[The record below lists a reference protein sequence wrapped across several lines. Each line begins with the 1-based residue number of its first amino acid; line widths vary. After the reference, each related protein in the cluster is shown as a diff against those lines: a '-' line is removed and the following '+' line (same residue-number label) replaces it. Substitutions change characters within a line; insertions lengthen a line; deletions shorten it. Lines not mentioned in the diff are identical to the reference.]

1 MEMPRVIG
9 RAGIVPCMLCAE
21 PKCSGACPRGF
32 DPARQLR
39 RIWFDNEAGVAARLR
54 ATTSCADCDA
64 PCVAACPVDVEIPRV
79 FGRLKACEADF
90 PTAEPR
96 EDLLKTEICGIP
108 LENPFLLSSS
118 VVASDYDMCARAFDA
133 GWAGAAFKTVSYMEM
148 HEASPRYAAL
158 RGEGGNVVGFKNI
171 EQLSTNPLEENLA
184 IFRRLKKDYPT
195 KFLLVSIMGRTE
207 DEWRTLAERCAAAGA
222 DALELN
228 FSCPNMVEG
237 GTGCAVGQDE
247 LLIERFTRAVKDA
260 VRIPVIAK
268 LTPNVTSMIPAAE
281 AALKGGADG
290 LAAINTIKSL
300 IPNRHTTGQVA
311 VGGYS
316 GRAVK
321 PIALRF
327 IAELG
332 TDPRFRGL
340 HLSGMGGIETWRDA
354 LDFIAYGCGSVQ
366 VTTAVMAYGYRI
378 IDDLREG
385 LARFLAVEGK
395 AMKDVVGMS
404 VGTVTDIEKVERD
417 TVILPQFLR
426 DRCRS
431 CGRCH
436 ISCRDGGHQAISVG
450 KDGKPVLD
458 PKRCVGCHLCVQVCP
473 AFAIVSSGRTRCGE
487 VGCLEEA

>member
-1 MEMPRVIG
+1 M
-9 RAGIVPCMLCAE
+9 PCMLCSVG
-21 PKCSGACPRGF
+21 KCSQACVKGV
-32 DPARQLR
+32 DPARELR
-39 RIWFDNEAGVAARLR
+39 RIWFDNESGTAATMRGTDAC
-54 ATTSCADCDA
+54 ATCDA
-64 PCVAACPVDVEIPRV
+64 PCARECPAGVRVRDVLLDI
-79 FGRLKACEADF
+79 KAHADEY
-90 PTAEPR
+90 PSARP
-96 EDLLKTEICGIP
+96 DYGLLRTEICGIP
-108 LENPFLLSSS
+108 VESPFLLSSS
-118 VVASDYDMCARAFDA
+118 VVASSYEMCARAFEM

-158 RGEGGNVVGFKNI
+158 RGPSGALFGFKNI
-171 EQLSTNPLEENLA
+171 EQLSGRPLSENLDV
-184 IFRRLKKDYPT
+184 FRRLKRDYPT

-207 DEWRTLAERCAAAGA
+207 DEWRTLAEKCEAAGA

-228 FSCPNMVEG
+228 FSCPNMVEE
-237 GTGCAVGQDE
+237 GTGCVVGQDE
-247 LLIERFTRAVKDA
+247 ILIESFTRAVKGA
-260 VRIPVIAK
+260 VKIPVIAK

-300 IPNRHTTGQVA
+300 IPSRRTTGQVA

-316 GRAVK
+316 GKAVK

-327 IAELG
+327 ISELG
-332 TDPRFRGL
+332 GDLRFKDL

-395 AMKDVVGMS
+395 TMKEIVGMS
-404 VGTVTDIEKVERD
+404 LGTVTDIENVERD
-417 TVILPQFLR
+417 TVVLPRFLR
-426 DRCRS
+426 EKCKA
-431 CGRCH
+431 CGRCR

-450 KDGKPVLD
+450 NDGKPVLD
-458 PKRCVGCHLCVQVCP
+458 PKRCVGCHLCVLVCP
-473 AFAIVSSGRTRCGE
+473 SFAIVSSDVRVRGRGPIAS
-487 VGCLEEA
+487 VGRAEA

>member
-9 RAGIVPCMLCAE
+9 RTNVVPCMLCAE
-21 PKCSGACPRGF
+21 PKCSGVCPRGL

-79 FGRLKACEADF
+79 FGRLKACGADF
-90 PTAEPR
+90 PAVEPR

-171 EQLSTNPLEENLA
+171 EQLSTNPLEENLE

-207 DEWRTLAERCAAAGA
+207 DEWRTLAEKCAAAGA

-228 FSCPNMVEG
+228 FSCPNMVEE
-237 GTGCAVGQDE
+237 GTGSAVGQDE
-247 LLIERFTRAVKDA
+247 PLIERFTRTVKAA

-268 LTPNVTSMIPAAE
+268 LTPNVMSMLPAAE

-300 IPNRHTTGQVA
+300 IPTRHTTGQVA

-327 IAELG
+327 ISELSG
-332 TDPRFRGL
+332 DARFKGL

-354 LDFIAYGCGSVQ
+354 LDFIALGCGSVQ
-366 VTTAVMAYGYRI
+366 VTTAVMVYGYRI
-378 IDDLREG
+378 IDDLKEG
-385 LARFLAVEGK
+385 LARFLAVQGK
-395 AMKDVVGMS
+395 TMREIVGMS
-404 VGTVTDIEKVERD
+404 VGTVTELERVERD
-417 TVILPQFLR
+417 RVVLPRFLR
-426 DRCRS
+426 EKCKA
-431 CGRCH
+431 CGRCVL
-436 ISCRDGGHQAISVG
+436 SCRDGGHQALSVG
-450 KDGKPVLD
+450 QDGKPILD
-458 PKRCVGCHLCVQVCP
+458 PKRCVGCHLCTLVCP
-473 AFAIVSSGRTRCGE
+473 AFAVVSSGVCRR
-487 VGCLEEA
+487 